1 MTNKD
6 CHLLPQ
12 CFRVILK
19 DASSKAALQRLDMK
33 IDPCEI
39 SNRFQFRFCLY
50 EVVSGQ
56 SETSSV

>member
-1 MTNKD
+1 MANKD

-19 DASSKAALQRLDMK
+19 HASSKAALQRPDMK

-39 SNRFQFRFCLY
+39 SNRFEFRFCLH

-56 SETSSV
+56 SEISSV